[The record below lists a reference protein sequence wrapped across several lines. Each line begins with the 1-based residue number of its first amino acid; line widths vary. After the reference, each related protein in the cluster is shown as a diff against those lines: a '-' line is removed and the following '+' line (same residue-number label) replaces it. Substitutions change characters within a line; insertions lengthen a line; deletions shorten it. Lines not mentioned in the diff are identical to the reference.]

1 MNTDSTNSDARARGR
16 LVDLLH
22 FRWNVPLLSAFD
34 GLGGKAKFVTLE
46 RRLGISRSTLQRTLG
61 GVIDLGLVARNPGY
75 GHPLRP
81 EYVLTELGRHVA
93 PACASLE
100 KALEHLGVTEVAL
113 NKWSLPTLDALMR
126 EPARFNRLR
135 DALGEVTP
143 RALALALHDLERSGL
158 VRRTLIDERP
168 PRAEYEPTRAGR
180 RIARSADAL
189 AQSL

>member
-1 MNTDSTNSDARARGR
+1 MNTDSDARARRR

-22 FRWNVPLLSAFD
+22 FRWTVPLLSAFD
-34 GLGGKAKFVTLE
+34 GLGGQAKFVTLE
-46 RRLGISRSTLQRTLG
+46 HRLGISRSTLQRTLE
-61 GVIDLGLVARNPGY
+61 GVIALGLVTRNPGY

-81 EYVLTELGRHVA
+81 EYLLTERGRHVA

-100 KALEHLGVTEVAL
+100 KALEHLEVTEVAL
-113 NKWSLPTLDALMR
+113 NKWSLPMLDALMR
-126 EPARFNRLR
+126 EQARFNRLR
-135 DALGEVTP
+135 DALGKITP

-180 RIARSADAL
+180 RIGRLADELARTL
-189 AQSL
+189 